1 MHPRALK
8 VACGSRPSGHFVV
21 LSDDL
26 NNRGGIDRNL
36 ISLKEQ
42 HEVDYWTTAMGV
54 TKEEL
59 QRLVEKVGH
68 SAAKVRE
75 ELGTKA

>member
-1 MHPRALK
+1 M
-8 VACGSRPSGHFVV
+8 
-21 LSDDL
+21 SDDL
-26 NNRGGIDRNL
+26 NNRSGIDRNL
-36 ISLKEQ
+36 ISLKEK
-42 HEVDYWTTAMGV
+42 HEVDYWTKAMGV

-75 ELGTKA
+75 ELRKRHDSYSRRSGRMA